1 MAGHKTNQRI
11 YTQLN
16 FTVVGLDKEMD
27 DARKKFDEVS
37 KSVNKLKKEMG
48 DMRVA
53 DREGYSSNEV
63 YKKKQAE
70 MKDLQ
75 KQLEILEKEVGK
87 VGAKEFNTLRDL
99 INKWE
104 DLAPRE
110 VGKLTTLLTKYRK
123 NITDTGD
130 VAKEKIEV
138 IGDAL
143 NNLAA
148 RQEAINRG
156 VADLLK
162 MPDKDTTN
170 KVLEER
176 ISLFNRMGES
186 LAQDE
191 KQYKQMGEV
200 AYRTMKKLMEN
211 RGQLVKLG
219 DATTPEQLKQNIES
233 WKKLSTA
240 KGASEGQVQYAKNY
254 MAANEKKLN
263 QMLDEQ
269 TIRSANKLDTK
280 TIGGLSDSGIKSQ
293 LTYWTKLRDEWVLA
307 KKDATE
313 LNAVIDRLAATDKS
327 RNDATVQS
335 RAIEAWNKEVE
346 SAQKMYAVAKELSD
360 SGLQNL
366 ISKYTKL
373 RDEAEAAG
381 KPTAAMTAKI
391 SQLTAMMD
399 ARKEN
404 ALTESLEKMY
414 VNSEKLSDGSLNKL
428 LSQYVRLREEWEAD
442 GKDASEL
449 TKIITDLER
458 QSKERAELNAE
469 IQADQAFKKET
480 EAAQRMYKIYNDL
493 SDGSLQSLINRY
505 HKLREEMEASGK
517 DASEF
522 TNRIKELQEEQ
533 LSRKVGSVDTFLNND
548 LSLEARERAVQQ
560 YKKLAEEFATAGLNA
575 DQLRTKIADLEIGNE
590 VIKNNHIGIRGTAA
604 LDTVQN
610 GQFANITDMNQAI
623 KDMEEWRKIMDVS
636 TDEGRQ
642 KYREL
647 GEAIEKVKNEI
658 EGLNGK
664 YKTAEDA
671 IAAFTNGEKNAF
683 GETADELEKN
693 KKALED
699 YIKNLKAVGASE
711 SDITRAE
718 HALEA
723 LNKQINKPMSLEY
736 WQRMVKLIEG
746 GRKSPKEMADAVK
759 QLREQLSGMKTSDE
773 NFKKM
778 SAALRDMDRQLKATN
793 TELGHHVSVLGN
805 AFSRLKSYVLIYVG
819 FNAAVQKVRTWFS
832 SAETL
837 SDKMT
842 NVQKVAGLT
851 NDQMERL
858 TNSLQDLDTRN
869 TTTQL
874 LELAEAGGK
883 LGLAT
888 RGGADALVQFASTA
902 QQVTSTLGED
912 IGGAEAVADLL
923 KVNDLL
929 NKGATD
935 SLEKQVKRI
944 GSSILMVGNN
954 SKASYGDVTNFTK
967 RVGAVASTAHMTMPQ
982 VIALG
987 GVFSALGASMEQ
999 AATSTNRLIIGIN
1012 TKAREIGQIT
1022 GLGADALQ
1030 SMVDQGKSYEALMMV
1045 LDRIKGGG
1053 FQGIEAFLKTI
1064 GGKNNAQIK
1073 SNTALLMGNIELI
1086 NQELALATNGYSEAT
1101 LMTQEFN
1108 RANDNLA
1115 GTVQRNHNYLAEMFN
1130 NPWWQSVFTT
1140 LAKGWYNLIKLIHES
1155 AAAGATFYTIL
1166 TAIAFGSMGAAA
1178 KLTVLGKELKGLL
1191 IAFVTGIKNVGLFFT
1206 YLTQAIFGVGD
1217 AMKKL
1222 KGLMA
1227 GNWVT
1232 LIAAAIAGLVALIIK
1247 LTTAVSDTAKMFA
1260 QFTEQLAEDSFVAHK
1275 LFLELEKG
1283 NTAIDRKRILIAQI
1297 NEKYGSYLGF
1307 MLKESDTADM
1317 VAAAHRRV
1325 IQALKEEAAIKMR
1338 QKIID
1343 QATEQQTENIN
1354 DALTNINNGTLKN
1367 FKDDPEKAA
1376 RLSNFL
1382 IEKATEYAATMKG
1395 SSARDIANQIF
1406 KEAVTFMNPKIKSP
1420 NAGQIGDIR
1429 WIVKDSWSGTYV
1441 QDLIEAQREVS
1452 TAIDNA
1458 QEYLDAMDKGTR
1470 KGQWSVNYEQLKQ
1483 LNADIK
1489 KRYKPKGLS
1498 DTDAQDLVDRM
1509 QSYINI
1515 ASQYV
1520 GTGKSGKAFQKQID
1534 IYQERIDI
1542 LNKQLHK
1549 GEFTPGKTDAELKKE
1564 HNEAVEQE
1572 KKALGSVMA
1581 LLEEHFNTRTAAIND
1596 AYIRDEITYNERER
1610 ELALLEQE
1618 HLNARIELRKK
1629 LLGKENSFNQSMYAE
1644 MQGRDIDAIARNLT
1658 LLGQAELDSI
1668 EKNMS
1673 ADQAEVTKRISDI
1686 KHEIETILAENN
1698 PFDKLIDD
1706 LNTTLFNI
1714 NVLIKDS
1721 EVDLLRNVD
1730 AMRDEQARRIALLV
1744 KLSQDAYSLT
1754 VDNLR
1759 STMQNE
1765 GLERWAALLSDEEM
1779 QAIIEKVQKFGEDYQ
1794 AAVQK
1799 QADRFAKVFDTAWRR
1814 PNEKIGTVTD
1824 LNGNSRNLSYQEA
1837 WDMIRSN
1844 GSKDKEVDS
1853 RYESLMNPFRA
1864 AGGIQESDIDNLA
1877 NYQLEIDML
1886 NQKLTLM
1893 EKERKAMVEKAMLI
1907 EDEGKREAE
1916 LNRIQ
1921 SEFASIEKDTRASL
1935 VEARKNQFN
1944 AMLEMQNKELEMIRP
1959 YFEAMQSFGESF
1971 GEAIFGSKEDRQNAA
1986 KDLLKT
1992 VLTTTKN
1999 IIQQYLIDLAMKKLV
2014 EQQKRN
2020 ETISTLAMEGSASIA
2035 ELTVEGAEA
2044 TADVAAGTAKAT
2056 AKEAGR
2062 LGWKGLIVGA
2072 LIGTALSALLGL
2084 AMSALNKSKSEVAS
2098 ATGASNGKLVTG
2110 MLTYAKG
2117 RYPVYADGQYEVQG
2131 NDGHSYNA
2139 RYEKE
2144 LSTGVYGGGA
2154 HFGIFSERQP
2164 EAVLDGRTT
2173 GRVVMD
2179 YPAIWRDIVSLSR
2192 FGRLAPDSPY
2202 SRRMNT
2208 YANGNLSMIPGGD
2221 ATGTVAGNATGT
2233 ADSNA
2238 ALAAM
2243 IQQNNAIMAQLQAQ
2257 LAAGLNVNMPIF
2269 GKNGLHKT
2277 IQKMDRYAERY
2288 GVE

>member
-1 MAGHKTNQRI
+1 MAGHKTNQQI

-53 DREGYSSNEV
+53 DREGYSSNKA
-63 YKKKQAE
+63 YKDKQAE
-70 MKDLQ
+70 MKNLQ

-87 VGAKEFNTLRDL
+87 VGEKEFNAMRDL

-123 NITDTGD
+123 NINDVGD
-130 VAKEKIEV
+130 VAKAKIEV

-143 NNLAA
+143 NNLSA

-156 VADLLK
+156 VADLLN
-162 MPDKDTTN
+162 MPGKDTTN

-254 MAANEKKLN
+254 MAANEEKLN

-327 RNDATVQS
+327 RNDQAVQS

-346 SAQKMYAVAKELSD
+346 SAQKMYAVAKKLSD

-404 ALTESLEKMY
+404 ALTESLEKMH

-533 LSRKVGSVDTFLNND
+533 LGRKVGSVDTFLSND
-548 LSLEARERAVQQ
+548 NSLEARERAVQQ
-560 YKKLAEEFATAGLNA
+560 YKKFAEEFATAGLNA
-575 DQLRTKIADLEIGNE
+575 DQLKTKIASLEEGNAKLRTRQTE
-590 VIKNNHIGIRGTAA
+590 TKGEFA
-604 LDTVQN
+604 LQAVN
-610 GQFANITDMNQAI
+610 SGQFTNITDMKQAI
-623 KDMEEWRKIMDVS
+623 KDMEEY
-636 TDEGRQ
+636 Q
-642 KYREL
+642 KVLDISGEDGKKRYREL

-671 IAAFTNGEKNAF
+671 IAAFANGEKNAF
-683 GETADELEKN
+683 GETADELEKS

-699 YIKNLKAVGASE
+699 YIKNLKAIGASE
-711 SDITRAE
+711 DSIFKAE
-718 HALEA
+718 QALEA
-723 LNKQINKPMSLEY
+723 LNKQIKGEPKSLEY
-736 WQRMVKLIEG
+736 WQRMAKLMEG

-759 QLREQLSGMKTSDE
+759 QLREQLGEMKTGDE

-793 TELGHHVSVLGN
+793 TELGHHVSILGN

-842 NVQKVAGLT
+842 NVQKVTGLT
-851 NDQMERL
+851 NDQIERL

-1012 TKAREIGQIT
+1012 TRAREIGQIT

-1115 GTVQRNHNYLAEMFN
+1115 GTVQRTHNYLAEMFN

-1191 IAFVTGIKNVGLFFT
+1191 IAFGTGIKNVGLFFT
-1206 YLTQAIFGVGD
+1206 YLTQAIFGVQG
-1217 AMKKL
+1217 AMNKL
-1222 KGLMA
+1222 KVLMA
-1227 GNWVT
+1227 GNWIT
-1232 LIAAAIAGLVALIIK
+1232 LIAAAIAGIVAWVIK
-1247 LTTAVSDTAKMFA
+1247 LSTAVSDTAKMFA

-1317 VAAAHRRV
+1317 IAAAHRRV

-1470 KGQWSVNYEQLKQ
+1470 KGQWSVNREQLKQ

-1489 KRYKPKGLS
+1489 KRYKPEGLS

-1549 GEFTPGKTDAELKKE
+1549 EEEFTPGKTDAELKKE

-1658 LLGQAELDSI
+1658 LLGQAELDGI

-1779 QAIIEKVQKFGEDYQ
+1779 QAIIEKVQKFGEDYNSSVERMASR
-1794 AAVQK
+1794 AAK
-1799 QADRFAKVFDTAWRR
+1799 IFEMKWNTKGEDGLSKKDKWDAIFKTET
-1814 PNEKIGTVTD
+1814 NENNIDKFT
-1824 LNGNSRNLSYQEA
+1824 NSMLGLITTR
-1837 WDMIRSN
+1837 N
-1844 GSKDKEVDS
+1844 GSTNADTSE
-1853 RYESLMNPFRA
+1853 LA
-1864 AGGIQESDIDNLA
+1864 LIQS
-1877 NYQLEIDML
+1877 EIDMYEMKIMLMEQEYKLAKERAML
-1886 NQKLTLM
+1886 NEDEAKRKEELQRLDNIYASQSKEATDALAASKQKLLDKM
-1893 EKERKAMVEKAMLI
+1893 SSMVE
-1907 EDEGKREAE
+1907 AE
-1916 LNRIQ
+1916 MSQLSPYLDAIKQFGN
-1921 SEFASIEKDTRASL
+1921 EFGA
-1935 VEARKNQFN
+1935 N
-1944 AMLEMQNKELEMIRP
+1944 
-1959 YFEAMQSFGESF
+1959 
-1971 GEAIFGSKEDRQNAA
+1971 IFGSKEARQAAARDLLNSVIDATQQITTQWLVELATHNMIEQAKAQQTEAAEQMQVAYHKKALAEKLGDDMLAAEAKQAIDDAKIKSEAATKNLWLGLAIGAAISLALGVLFNAA
-1986 KDLLKT
+1986 KSKT
-1992 VLTTTKN
+1992 KAVQSE
-1999 IIQQYLIDLAMKKLV
+1999 IA
-2014 EQQKRN
+2014 
-2020 ETISTLAMEGSASIA
+2020 GSS
-2035 ELTVEGAEA
+2035 
-2044 TADVAAGTAKAT
+2044 
-2056 AKEAGR
+2056 
-2062 LGWKGLIVGA
+2062 
-2072 LIGTALSALLGL
+2072 S
-2084 AMSALNKSKSEVAS
+2084 
-2098 ATGASNGKLVTG
+2098 GKLVTG

-2131 NDGHSYNA
+2131 NDGRSYNA

-2164 EAVLDGRTT
+2164 EAVIDGRTT

-2208 YANGNLSMIPGGD
+2208 YADGNLSMIPAGN
-2221 ATGTVAGNATGT
+2221 ATGTVAGDATGT

-2238 ALAAM
+2238 ALASI

-2257 LAAGLNVNMPIF
+2257 LAAGLSVNMSMF

-2277 IQKMDRYAERY
+2277 TQKMNRYAERY